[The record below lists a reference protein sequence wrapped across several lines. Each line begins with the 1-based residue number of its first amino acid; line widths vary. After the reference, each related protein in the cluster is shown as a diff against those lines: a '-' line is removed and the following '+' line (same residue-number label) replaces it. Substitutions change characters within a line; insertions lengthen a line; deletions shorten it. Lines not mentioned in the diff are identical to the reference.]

1 MVKKYIYADNAAT
14 SKLSEAALDA
24 MLPFYKDIY
33 ANPSQLYS
41 FSREAKKAVNVSREI
56 IAECIGAKTE
66 EIIFTSGGTESDNF
80 VIKNAIFQ
88 NWDVVTSMIEHNAI
102 LKPCEQVKSLG
113 GSVHFLN
120 VDKNGIVDV
129 SNILNKIQNMHGI
142 MSIMMVNNEIG
153 TLQPI
158 ESLIKFA
165 HDNNL
170 IFHTDAVQAVGHTHI
185 DVKTLDIDLLSAS
198 AHKFNGPKGVGFLY
212 KKRSVSLYP
221 LLNGGGQELGNR
233 AGTENVPAV
242 VGMAIALKEN
252 VDNLLNTQIKLKKIE
267 CILLDSLLKKGVN
280 FIRNG
285 INHLPGFLSL
295 SFPGFSGEQILHRLD
310 LKKIIVSTGSACDSN
325 NTQISH
331 VLKDIGLDDDVAKGT
346 IRITLG
352 RENSEQD
359 AIEIA
364 NSISS
369 ILKNM
374 SIEKYNNRS

>member
-1 MVKKYIYADNAAT
+1 
-14 SKLSEAALDA
+14 

-170 IFHTDAVQAVGHTHI
+170 IFHTDAVQALGQLAI
-185 DVKTLDIDLLSAS
+185 NVKELGVDLMTIT
-198 AHKFNGPKGVGFLY
+198 AHKVYGPKGVGALY
-212 KKRSVSLYP
+212 IKKGTIISKIMS
-221 LLNGGGQELGNR
+221 GGRQEKNLR
-233 AGTENVPAV
+233 AGTENVPLCAGFGDCLV
-242 VGMAIALKEN
+242 NMSQLS
-252 VDNLLNTQIKLKKIE
+252 LKK
-267 CILLDSLLKKGVN
+267 
-280 FIRNG
+280 
-285 INHLPGFLSL
+285 
-295 SFPGFSGEQILHRLD
+295 RLRK
-310 LKKIIVSTGSACDSN
+310 LE
-325 NTQISH
+325 
-331 VLKDIGLDDDVAKGT
+331 L
-346 IRITLG
+346 
-352 RENSEQD
+352 
-359 AIEIA
+359 
-364 NSISS
+364 
-369 ILKNM
+369 
-374 SIEKYNNRS
+374 